1 MTGNSEINGNSEFFG
16 FFGWLGSSPSLI
28 AVSPSPLC
36 VVPMVS
42 ALKLPTE
49 GKTVKLSELIKRECE
64 KEKEKERKYLPIPT
78 NGH

>member
-42 ALKLPTE
+42 W
-49 GKTVKLSELIKRECE
+49 RRH
-64 KEKEKERKYLPIPT
+64 ERQEDSKAGRPEMAY
-78 NGH
+78 